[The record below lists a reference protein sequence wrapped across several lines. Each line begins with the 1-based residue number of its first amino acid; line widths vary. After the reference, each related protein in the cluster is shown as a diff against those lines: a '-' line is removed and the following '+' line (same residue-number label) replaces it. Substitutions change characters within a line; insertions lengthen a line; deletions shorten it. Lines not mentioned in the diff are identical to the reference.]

1 MIKVMGQ
8 KEYKR
13 YKECQN
19 ALKVLQPR
27 PPKGQLMITL
37 SQGKLFGYLWVNEN
51 IRHHLVM

>member
-13 YKECQN
+13 YKECQI

-37 SQGKLFGYLWVNEN
+37 SQGKLFGYL
-51 IRHHLVM
+51 